1 MVWHREDAY
10 GWGICKG
17 DGMVCPTASKHTVP
31 IEEHLAASALLS
43 SPVKV
48 ELFGRNL
55 KKNEKN

>member
-1 MVWHREDAY
+1 
-10 GWGICKG
+10 
-17 DGMVCPTASKHTVP
+17 MVCPTASKHTVP